1 MARHTVNNKDVTI
14 LWCTLE
20 VSVPLCNEKLY
31 SVSLSCDILHAVIL
45 GFSKHAEFFDKIF
58 NNVYGVNHM
67 YNIPAFYILSEQ
79 TR

>member
-14 LWCTLE
+14 LWYTLE

-31 SVSLSCDILHAVIL
+31 SVSLSCDILHGVNIYY
-45 GFSKHAEFFDKIF
+45 AEFFDNIF